1 MIYSLIYKLN
11 WEYHM
16 IYWFLFK
23 WLLLFQLIKIRVYY
37 TLSLLTYTV
46 FCTLP
51 HRVQNRAIYHSYFI
65 IACDVHFLKDNVIL
79 LDGKACALRVIEGKT
94 IISFQNTQ
102 IPNLALFF
110 FLWLSAGIFLE
121 FWRIE
126 LQILWWLEPNSKN
139 FTKKITILL
148 KKSL

>member
-1 MIYSLIYKLN
+1 MGISYDLLILY
-11 WEYHM
+11 
-16 IYWFLFK
+16 K
-23 WLLLFQLIKIRVYY
+23 WLLPFQLIKIRVYY

-51 HRVQNRAIYHSYFI
+51 HRVQNRGIYHLSFI
-65 IACDVHFLKDNVIL
+65 IACDAHFLKDIVIL
-79 LDGKACALRVIEGKT
+79 LDGKTCALRVIEGKT

-110 FLWLSAGIFLE
+110 LLWLSVGIFLE
-121 FWRIE
+121 FQWIG

-148 KKSL
+148 KNHFN